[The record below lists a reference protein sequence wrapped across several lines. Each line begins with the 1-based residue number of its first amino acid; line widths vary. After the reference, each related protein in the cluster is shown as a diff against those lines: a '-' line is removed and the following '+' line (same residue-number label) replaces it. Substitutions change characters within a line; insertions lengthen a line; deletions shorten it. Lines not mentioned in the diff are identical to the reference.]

1 MLPSDESGRFM
12 FKVQLRIGTKLALSA
27 LAGVVVVAGML
38 FNEHRQAAHVSAIEA
53 EADRAEKLVE
63 ALLVGEVAI
72 RRSQMANSDLRLT
85 HSLAE
90 VDKTT
95 ARLAAIVTAGA
106 QAFDA
111 ATQHAATEEQ
121 KAQAAQIDDLF
132 RGYID
137 TVLDLVK
144 LRQDLLAG
152 TEKQAALSQKW
163 SEHMDRLLAKS
174 TAADP
179 RAQAELR
186 AALVEADRSLSD
198 ADALMWQFMLTG
210 DASLKRRFN
219 ATLDAATENL
229 WRAVDLTYD
238 TTTRDVVGELVQAL
252 PDLSNVMSE
261 MGQAAASAE
270 LVTAEKID
278 PLRTRIETL
287 MDTTRAA
294 AKQHRDELLQ
304 RAEGGK
310 AQAQGVTTAAG
321 LVIVMLMLG
330 AAVFSTFTIARPIS
344 RISAVLLELANG
356 KRSVEV
362 PYTGRSDEVGEA
374 ARAAEVFRSNLARV
388 EALEAEQRQAASRT
402 AEGRRT
408 DLLRLADEFQ
418 ASVGA
423 VVESFLES
431 VEYLQRNAG
440 TLTQTAAQTQEL
452 SGIVTQASEDTSSNV
467 QAVAAAAE
475 ELASSIAEI
484 GRQINESNGIVRE
497 TVLQAERTDT
507 CVNELVEATQR
518 IGEVVNL
525 INAIASQTNLLALNA
540 TIEAA
545 RAGEAGKG
553 FAVVASEVKSLAGQ
567 TAKATDEIAATIGT
581 IQSLTADAVLT
592 IRDIGSAITRLSE
605 VSTAVA
611 TAIEEQGVVTNEI
624 ARSAQNAAHG
634 TAQVATNI
642 GEVDREANE
651 TGNASGQ
658 VLSAAQNLADRGNE
672 LRAEVDRFVQRVR
685 AA

>member
-1 MLPSDESGRFM
+1 ML
-12 FKVQLRIGTKLALSA
+12 KVQLRIGTKLALSA
-27 LAGVVVVAGML
+27 VAGLVVVAGML
-38 FNEHRQAAHVSAIEA
+38 VNAHRQAANVSAIET
-53 EADRAEKLVE
+53 EADRAERLVE
-63 ALLVGEVAI
+63 SLLVGEVAI
-72 RRSQMANSDLRLT
+72 RRSQTANNDLRLT
-85 HSLAE
+85 HRLDE
-90 VDKTT
+90 VDKAA
-95 ARLAAIVTAGA
+95 ARLGGIATAGA

-111 ATQHAATEEQ
+111 ATQHAATDEQ
-121 KAQAAQIDDLF
+121 KAQATQIDDLF

-144 LRQDLLAG
+144 LRKDLLIG
-152 TEKQAALSQKW
+152 TEKQGALAKKW
-163 SEHMDRLLAKS
+163 SELMERLLAKS
-174 TAADP
+174 TSADP

-186 AALVEADRSLSD
+186 AVLIEAGRNLSD
-198 ADALMWQFMLTG
+198 ADALMWRFLLTG
-210 DASLKRRFN
+210 ESSLKRRFN
-219 ATLDAATENL
+219 ATLDGATENL

-238 TTTRDVVGELVQAL
+238 TTTRDTVGELVQVL

-270 LVTAEKID
+270 LLAAEKID
-278 PLRTRIETL
+278 PLRSKIEA
-287 MDTTRAA
+287 MMEATRAA
-294 AKQHRDELLQ
+294 AKQHRDELMQ
-304 RAEGGK
+304 RADAMK
-310 AQAQGVTTAAG
+310 AQAQGVTTGAG
-321 LVIVMLMLG
+321 LVIVVLMLG

-356 KRSVEV
+356 KRSVTV
-362 PYTGRSDEVGEA
+362 PFTGRSDEVGEA

-388 EALEAEQRQAASRT
+388 EALEADQREAANRT

-418 ASVGA
+418 MSVGA

-431 VEYLQRNAG
+431 VEHLQRNAG
-440 TLTQTAAQTQEL
+440 TLTQTAAQTQQL
-452 SGIVTQASEDTSSNV
+452 SSLVTEASADTSGNV

-475 ELASSIAEI
+475 QLASSIAEI
-484 GRQINESNGIVRE
+484 GRQINESNGIVNE
-497 TVLQAERTDT
+497 TVMQAERTGT
-507 CVNELVEATQR
+507 CVRDLAEATQR
-518 IGEVVNL
+518 IGDVINL

-581 IQSLTADAVLT
+581 IQSLTGDAVQT

-605 VSTAVA
+605 VSAAVA
-611 TAIEEQGVVTNEI
+611 AAIEEQGVVTQEI

-658 VLSAAQNLADRGNE
+658 VLSAAETLADRGNQ
-672 LRAEVDRFVQRVR
+672 LRSEVERFVQRVR